1 MSTKQE
7 HLDLIAARGKFFLD
21 CNLGSFSTEEIE
33 MLENYG
39 HWFGALTSGVLEP
52 ISDSQQR
59 FVLVAIGK
67 EEPFSLEEVAW
78 WKFLDQKAYEE
89 RRRVGLTIQYQPQV
103 DTFHNRD
110 MLKQQKSLMF
120 KVTRD
125 NHKKA

>member
-7 HLDLIAARGKFFLD
+7 HLDLIATRGKYFLD

-33 MLENYG
+33 ILEKYG
-39 HWFGALTSGVLEP
+39 HWFWALTSGVLEP
-52 ISDSQQR
+52 ISDLQQR
-59 FVLVAIGK
+59 FVLVATGK
-67 EEPFSLEEVAW
+67 EDPFSLYEVAW
-78 WKFLDQKAYEE
+78 WKFLDQRAYEE
-89 RRRVGLTIQYQPQV
+89 RRRIRVTIQYKPQV

-125 NHKKA
+125 NHKKT